1 MLCNQQGSRVIP
13 VTGYCITDLAY
24 VGIDFI
30 ALACKDIESGAVL
43 YGYHGQI
50 TSFWLDLFL
59 FFTSGIFSDEVILSD
74 DLVF

>member
-43 YGYHGQI
+43 YGYHG
-50 TSFWLDLFL
+50 
-59 FFTSGIFSDEVILSD
+59 
-74 DLVF
+74 